1 MSIDSPQIEWVK
13 SSDMAQTL
21 RILPVTLH
29 VWREKYLKDGY
40 FKEGVHFVQ
49 TGPANNAMYL
59 WNKSEVLKV
68 LAQFKAPANGGS
80 K

>member
-1 MSIDSPQIEWVK
+1 MTKFTSEMVK
-13 SSDMAQTL
+13 SSDMARAL
-21 RILPVTLH
+21 GILPVTLH
-29 VWREKYLKDGY
+29 VWREKYLRDGY
-40 FKEGVHFVQ
+40 FLEGTHFIKSGNA
-49 TGPANNAMYL
+49 TNAMYL